1 MRRAERL
8 FQIVQALRGG
18 RLTTARQLAEKL
30 EVSERTI
37 YRDVAHLA
45 ASGVPID
52 GAAGAGYMLRDGF
65 DIPPLM
71 FDAGE
76 IEALVLGVR
85 LARAWAGTRMALSAA
100 SALDK
105 IEAVIPDR
113 LRPRIEASR
122 LFAPDF
128 RSSPQVRDYLDR
140 VHDAI
145 ESRLCLRF
153 DYVRED
159 GEASTRDVRPLG
171 LFFWGPVW
179 TLVAWCQLRGDFRSF
194 RLDRMRDPQST
205 GAPFPE
211 TAGQTLADY
220 LVRVRAECR
229 SESPLPH

>member
-45 ASGVPID
+45 ASGVPVD
-52 GAAGAGYMLRDGF
+52 GAAGAGYILRDGF

-71 FDAGE
+71 FDSGE

-85 LARAWAGTRMALSAA
+85 LARAWAGTRMAQAA
-100 SALDK
+100 GRALDK
-105 IEAVIPDR
+105 IEAVIPDH

-128 RSSPQVRDYLDR
+128 RSPPQVRHDLDR
-140 VHDAI
+140 VNEAI
-145 ESRLCLRF
+145 ENRHTLRF

-159 GEASTRDVRPLG
+159 GEASTREVRPLG

-179 TLVAWCQLRGDFRSF
+179 TLVAWCQLRHDFRSF
-194 RLDRMRDPQST
+194 RLDRMREPRST
-205 GAPFPE
+205 GTCFPE

-220 LVRVRAECR
+220 LTRVRAECR
-229 SESPLPH
+229 QDPPKTA